1 MWTGTAALKNI
12 DQALQTIRN
21 DVVRLDN
28 QLSQLSG
35 SIAVNKRHR
44 VRLISDIAKV
54 RLSEIE
60 SGQLQ
65 ADMTAADNQVLP
77 ILQQR
82 ETALHALNAEL
93 EQHNQQLQHAE
104 AERDD
109 LLDRANIGSQQ
120 LVDIEANVQASLKN
134 DSDYMAQF
142 AKASEAGS
150 VSAEAEVKVEQA
162 QQDMAEKAKPYQK
175 DQLFIYLWERG
186 YGTTKY
192 EGGLFARFMDG
203 WVARVIKYES
213 ARVNFWNLMEIPK
226 RLTEHADRV
235 AEIAEEQRMQLQQLE
250 LEALDAA
257 GANSLTDRLQQL
269 RDELDQHDD
278 RLELAEA
285 TLNEKLSQRAK
296 FIAGEDEYIQRC
308 LTRLSQALD
317 HQDLAEV
324 HRYVQ
329 ATHSPTD
336 DQLVL
341 ELQSLDDRLEDVA
354 EDLTDL
360 RGMHDAKLSRL
371 KELEDVRRNF
381 KNSRYDDVR
390 SGFGNQALITS
401 VLGQFLQGAVSGS
414 DVWRAIKRNQRYR
427 NVGSVPDFG
436 SDGMD
441 SLGDIFGGGSLGG
454 VGGGRVGRRKPS
466 ARRQSTWNWPQPR
479 RGGGGFRIP
488 RGGGKS
494 SGGFKTGGGF

>member
-93 EQHNQQLQHAE
+93 EQHNQQLQDAE

-120 LVDIEANVQASLKN
+120 LVDIEANVQASLKS

-150 VSAEAEVKVEQA
+150 VSAEAEVKVKQA

-192 EGGLFARFMDG
+192 EGGLFARLSRR
-203 WVARVIKYES
+203 ARSLRCDRQIS
-213 ARVNFWNLMEIPK
+213 
-226 RLTEHADRV
+226 RL
-235 AEIAEEQRMQLQQLE
+235 
-250 LEALDAA
+250 
-257 GANSLTDRLQQL
+257 
-269 RDELDQHDD
+269 
-278 RLELAEA
+278 
-285 TLNEKLSQRAK
+285 
-296 FIAGEDEYIQRC
+296 
-308 LTRLSQALD
+308 
-317 HQDLAEV
+317 
-324 HRYVQ
+324 
-329 ATHSPTD
+329 
-336 DQLVL
+336 
-341 ELQSLDDRLEDVA
+341 LQSC
-354 EDLTDL
+354 
-360 RGMHDAKLSRL
+360 
-371 KELEDVRRNF
+371 F
-381 KNSRYDDVR
+381 
-390 SGFGNQALITS
+390 ITPIC
-401 VLGQFLQGAVSGS
+401 LCC
-414 DVWRAIKRNQRYR
+414 
-427 NVGSVPDFG
+427 
-436 SDGMD
+436 
-441 SLGDIFGGGSLGG
+441 
-454 VGGGRVGRRKPS
+454 
-466 ARRQSTWNWPQPR
+466 
-479 RGGGGFRIP
+479 
-488 RGGGKS
+488 
-494 SGGFKTGGGF
+494 